1 MRVIEYFK
9 DVRDWMSHY
18 PKEKCTIKEKYRGF
32 VNALYAVAPIQWKTY
47 NKLIGKIQ
55 DKAFSE

>member
-1 MRVIEYFK
+1 MRAIEYFK

-18 PKEKCTIKEKYRGF
+18 PKGGTIKEKYRGF